1 MPFAGYIMLSD
12 FSLCGIIKVGFLW
25 LGLWWCMREKQEKID
40 YIFLDVDGVLNT
52 KNQWK
57 RMFTLDGSCIKRFSD
72 YAKAV
77 SQGTPKVILTSTW
90 KNGYSNDG
98 KHSEPVMRLINSL
111 RKHGVS
117 VAGRTGS
124 DPSGDRAREINDY
137 IEKNQLHD
145 CRMLAVDD
153 DVSIFKSEMKE
164 NVRFVVCDSR
174 TGFTKDIA
182 SINDD
187 GSWAG
192 KLKRLLGV
200 GDLHD

>member
-1 MPFAGYIMLSD
+1 
-12 FSLCGIIKVGFLW
+12 
-25 LGLWWCMREKQEKID
+25 MREKQEKID

-111 RKHGVS
+111 RKHGIS

-137 IEKNQLHD
+137 IDKNQLYD

-153 DVSIFKSEMKE
+153 DASIFRSELKE
-164 NVRFVVCDSR
+164 NVRFVGCDSR
-174 TGFTKDIA
+174 MGFAKGIPETNGAD
-182 SINDD
+182 
-187 GSWAG
+187 SWAR
-192 KLKRLLGV
+192 KLKRFFGV
-200 GDLHD
+200 GLTK

>member
-1 MPFAGYIMLSD
+1 MPFAGHIMLSD

-57 RMFTLDGSCIKRFSD
+57 RMFTLDGNCIKRFSD

-111 RKHGVS
+111 RKHGVR

-145 CRMLAVDD
+145 CRMLVVDD
-153 DVSIFKSEMKE
+153 DASIFRSELKE
-164 NVRFVVCDSR
+164 NVRFVGCDSR
-174 TGFTKDIA
+174 MGFAKGIPETNGAD
-182 SINDD
+182 
-187 GSWAG
+187 SWAR
-192 KLKRLLGV
+192 KLKRFFGV
-200 GDLHD
+200 GLTK